1 MQSATAS
8 WKREPSAPAP
18 EYALG
23 LPDAQATHLA
33 TLWREPRRLG
43 GSARRAVVRARWA
56 LEDRR
61 LTAEQ
66 RRGELGP
73 AHVRWR
79 GNSPGENRL
88 RWDGWDWSSGGEEWN
103 ASLEWKRG
111 LIDEVLDRWIPRGAV
126 ILEIGP
132 GGGRWSEPLLE
143 RASRLILVDV
153 SERTLELCRERFAGA
168 GNVELVLSAG
178 AELAG
183 VADGSVDAVWSFDVF
198 VHIAPV
204 DQASYLAE
212 IARVLAPGG
221 VAVIHHAD
229 GRNRGVSPSRQGWR
243 SPMSRGLFA
252 SLACRSGLL
261 VETQIDSWGPDG
273 RYDLSAYAD
282 AITVCRAA

>member
-1 MQSATAS
+1 MLTAT
-8 WKREPSAPAP
+8 P

-23 LPDAQATHLA
+23 LPDSQARHLA
-33 TLWREPRRLG
+33 TVWREPRRLG
-43 GSARRAVVRARWA
+43 GSARRMLLRARWA

-66 RRGELGP
+66 RRCELGP

-79 GNSPGENRL
+79 GNSAGENRL

-103 ASLEWKRG
+103 ASLEWKRA
-111 LIDEVLDRWIPRGAV
+111 LIDDVLDRWIPRGGV

-143 RASRLILVDV
+143 RASRLVLVDV
-153 SERTLELCRERFAGA
+153 SERPLELCRERFAGA
-168 GNVELVLSAG
+168 GDVELVLSTG
-178 AELAG
+178 AELPG

-212 IARVLAPGG
+212 IARVLRAGG

-229 GRNRGVSPSRQGWR
+229 GRNRGVRPSRQGWR

-252 SLACRSGLL
+252 SLASRSGLV

-282 AITVCRAA
+282 VITVCRAA